1 MADKKISEL
10 TAAGALDGTEL
21 VPIVQGGETVR
32 TTVALIAGEAAPGA
46 PRYALQFN
54 NPLNTFDGDADALW
68 EPAVGMTLGGATE
81 AAGVVTPGANDIAL
95 AVGNYAV
102 PGWVTS
108 NPGGSLYETTSA
120 YNVPLI
126 SNAYIEA
133 SAGSVSGLAV
143 YTGVNNLTGGS
154 IFSYWGVDQSITI
167 TNDSLGDFQYF
178 SALSSYASNTGA
190 GDITQ
195 EYAGFSS
202 YLDNYGAGSVNTMMG
217 ISSQAYAGCDTT
229 SLYGARII
237 SGIDGAVTI
246 GTGIGVYISQS
257 NSGGTVGD
265 FYGLQIADHSGLGAS
280 GDNWNILSEGA
291 SSLNVFEGNVKINK
305 YIEQTE
311 MAAPSAPAANGVRIY
326 AQDNGAGKTQLMA
339 LFASGAAQQ
348 IAIEP

>member
-10 TAAGALDGTEL
+10 TAASALDGTEL

-54 NPLNTFDGDADALW
+54 NPLGTFDGDADALW

-102 PGWVTS
+102 PGVMTFA
-108 NPGGSLYETTSA
+108 PGDATNDIFYSSYPYIVGLNAEITFGNGATSA
-120 YNVPLI
+120 AIVAYPNYI
-126 SNAYIEA
+126 STADSGFPGVFGMDFQPTISSESSGKITNLYGGYFSPQNYA
-133 SAGSVSGLAV
+133 SAGVTNVLALVAYPIHDGGNTLGFIEGIDIGLSGSGDSGDA
-143 YTGVNNLTGGS
+143 YGMYIANTMSGS
-154 IFSYWGVDQSITI
+154 ITNVWG
-167 TNDSLGDFQYF
+167 
-178 SALSSYASNTGA
+178 
-190 GDITQ
+190 
-195 EYAGFSS
+195 
-202 YLDNYGAGSVNTMMG
+202 
-217 ISSQAYAGCDTT
+217 
-229 SLYGARII
+229 LY
-237 SGIDGAVTI
+237 VE
-246 GTGIGVYISQS
+246 
-257 NSGGTVGD
+257 
-265 FYGLQIADHSGLGAS
+265 DHSGIGSSTSLNIISAGAT
-280 GDNWNILSEGA
+280 
-291 SSLNVFEGNVKINK
+291 SLNVFEGNVKINK

-311 MAAPSAPAANGVRIY
+311 MTAPSAPAANGVRIY